1 MYMGFGMIL
10 AGFILLFNPV
20 INVVDII
27 PDAIGFFLITA
38 GLSKMSCFIEK
49 LSVARDTFFKLAF
62 VETAKIFAVAFI
74 PYTSGSALV
83 LMSFVF
89 GVLELLLFIPA
100 VNNLFEGI
108 SFAALWYNGT
118 AVYAKKQIVQ
128 KKNNTSKVVR
138 TRDLI
143 STTKNYILF
152 FYIFRVCATLL
163 PELTELE
170 MYDYLGEV
178 KAIQRSL
185 VSYKPFLYVVLCIT
199 TLILGS
205 ILIRRLCVYFGGICK
220 DSAFIT
226 SLAEKYES
234 EKKTRPTFFIAR
246 KMKTALFLFMLSVI
260 TSLIITVDGV
270 NVLVGAVSSA
280 LLIASAVI
288 ILAYNKNAVCVIIA
302 AVVRAVLSFVS
313 FALQIGYFSEYSI
326 EAIEWVSNAY
336 DMYYK
341 MALIAAFEYIIALAA
356 MLLYISLLMKTIK
369 TNLDMFG
376 VQTDNVQYSKKNRD
390 LETYNIVGGRLLMCL
405 ILAIINYIMSAAFL
419 YVYAQTTL
427 AFLIATVITLVWIAY
442 TVSTVNTINRFVYD
456 QELKIS

>member
-1 MYMGFGMIL
+1 MGFGLIL

-38 GLSKMSCFIEK
+38 GLSKMSCFIDK
-49 LSVARDTFFKLAF
+49 LSVAREAFLKLAF

-118 AVYAKKQIVQ
+118 AIYAKKQIIQ
-128 KKNNTSKVVR
+128 KKNNESKVVK
-138 TRDLI
+138 TRELI

-170 MYDYLGEV
+170 MYDYIGEV

-185 VSYKPFLYVVLCIT
+185 VSYKPFLYTVFGFI
-199 TLILGS
+199 TLILGF
-205 ILIRRLCVYFGGICK
+205 ILIRRLCVYFGGIRK

-226 SLAEKYES
+226 SLADKYEN
-234 EKKTRPTFFIAR
+234 ERLTRPTFFIAR
-246 KMKTALFLFMLSVI
+246 RMKTALFLFMLSVVL
-260 TSLIITVDGV
+260 SLIVTVDGV
-270 NVLVGAVSSA
+270 NVLIGAFSSA
-280 LLIASAVI
+280 LLGGAAVMIAP
-288 ILAYNKNAVCVIIA
+288 YNKKAVYAIIA
-302 AVVRAVLSFVS
+302 AIVRSVLSFVS
-313 FALQIGYFSEYSI
+313 FVLQIGYFSEYSI

-341 MALIAAFEYIIALAA
+341 MALVGALEYIVALAS
-356 MLLYISLLMKTIK
+356 MLLFMSVLMKTIK

-376 VQTDNVQYSKKNRD
+376 IQTDNVQYSKKNRD
-390 LETYNIVGGRLLMCL
+390 LETYNIVGGRLLMCS

-419 YVYAQTTL
+419 YIYAQTTL
-427 AFLIATVITLVWIAY
+427 AFLIASVITLVWIAY
-442 TVSTVNTINRFVYD
+442 TISTINTINRFVYD